1 MLRCKNLSKLIL
13 YFYIIFYSQSILA
26 VFQSKTDDHLSLI
39 FNQISVPE
47 VLQLLASYKNLNLI
61 LSDGVSGAVSLHLQ
75 NVPWSQALD
84 SILLMKGLT
93 KRQQGSILMIGP
105 NEELQNYN
113 ENLQNEQSLQ
123 NELILLHY
131 AKAEEISEIIQNK
144 SAGLLSDKGSVT
156 VDARTNKI
164 WINDFPKHINLIH
177 QFLNGIDIPAKQILI
192 SARLV
197 KIDQD
202 FVNELGIKFSG
213 KSINGSANKLSEI
226 ETLGHLGFSIAT
238 LGHSS
243 ALDVELA
250 ALAREGRAEIISK
263 PELITAN
270 RQAAEI
276 ESGEEIPYQQGT
288 SSGATNIAFKK
299 AVLGLKVT
307 PEITPENKIIL
318 SLKINQDQVS
328 PLTVNGIPAINTQA
342 IETKISVNNQ
352 ETIVLGGIFEESKN
366 SRVQSMPILGKVPLV
381 GKLFSNK
388 EIRNGKK
395 ELLVFLTTQILKE

>member
-1 MLRCKNLSKLIL
+1 MLSSVSSFATTESK
-13 YFYIIFYSQSILA
+13 
-26 VFQSKTDDHLSLI
+26 KDDHLSLV
-39 FNQISVPE
+39 FSQIPVAE
-47 VLQLLASYKNLNLI
+47 VLQLLANYKNLNLI
-61 LSDGVSGAVSLHLQ
+61 LSDGVSGAVSLHLH

-84 SILLMKGLT
+84 SILVMKGLT

-105 NEELQNYN
+105 HEELQNYN
-113 ENLQNEQSLQ
+113 ENLQNAQSMQ
-123 NELILLHY
+123 NEFMVLHY
-131 AKAEEISEIIQNK
+131 AKAAEVAEIIQNK

-156 VDARTNKI
+156 VDVRTNKI
-164 WINDFPKHINLIH
+164 WLNDFPKQINLIH
-177 QFLNGIDIPAKQILI
+177 QFLKGIDTPAKQILI

-213 KSINGSANKLSEI
+213 RSINGSANKQSEM

-238 LGHSS
+238 LAHSS

-250 ALAREGRAEIISK
+250 ALAKEGHAEIISK

-270 RQAAEI
+270 HQTAEI

-366 SRVQSMPILGKVPLV
+366 SRVQSVPVLGKVPLV
-381 GKLFSNK
+381 GKLFSSK

-395 ELLVFLTTQILKE
+395 ELLVFMTTQILKE